1 MREIKDID
9 LIKWNE
15 RLKSSPF
22 QVRVNS
28 LNWID
33 GPNGPS
39 LLVQFYTNSFN
50 MFTQESTMPY
60 QVKECADP
68 ITKWRFS
75 FSVVESRKNEFLAIL
90 TKLLLAGIKNSV
102 DVSGKMKNEKIQV
115 DSSIVKTKNE
125 SKHDM
130 FSRTYIKY
138 DYEFE
143 GKLSSVMSYI
153 TLIEDSIEFF
163 SSIWGYDEKGEEHCL
178 IKYPIGTI
186 VSKSNDKSRDFLVLD
201 YNYVVDYKDYIIN
214 YVISEV
220 MTDKKSMVIKY
231 GDVGV
236 SKEDELAYS
245 RNNRID
251 NILN

>member
-9 LIKWNE
+9 LLKWNE
-15 RLKSSPF
+15 RLKSSPY

-60 QVKECADP
+60 QVKECGDP
-68 ITKWRFS
+68 ITKWKFS
-75 FSVVESRKNEFLAIL
+75 FSVVESRKNEFSAIL
-90 TKLLLAGIKNSV
+90 DKLLFAGIKNHV
-102 DVSGKMKNEKIQV
+102 DLNGKMNHERIQV
-115 DSSIVKTKNE
+115 NPSIVKNE
-125 SKHDM
+125 SNHDM

-143 GKLSSVMSYI
+143 GRLSSVMSYI
-153 TLIEDSIEFF
+153 TLIEDAIEFF
-163 SSIWGYDEKGEEHCL
+163 SSIWGYDKDGEEHCL

-220 MTDKKSMVIKY
+220 ITDKKSMVIKY